1 LTREIAKIDEF
12 FYRSNE
18 DEGRFLCAG
27 MLERQRDDM
36 VRAAVLQVYAAIEH
50 NFYEI
55 EAAQQDWT
63 VGKLRR
69 QFDAG
74 RYDAAI
80 GKMLT
85 K

>member
-1 LTREIAKIDEF
+1 
-12 FYRSNE
+12 
-18 DEGRFLCAG
+18 
-27 MLERQRDDM
+27 M
-36 VRAAVLQVYAAIEH
+36 VRAAVLRVYAEIEH

-74 RYDAAI
+74 LYYAAI